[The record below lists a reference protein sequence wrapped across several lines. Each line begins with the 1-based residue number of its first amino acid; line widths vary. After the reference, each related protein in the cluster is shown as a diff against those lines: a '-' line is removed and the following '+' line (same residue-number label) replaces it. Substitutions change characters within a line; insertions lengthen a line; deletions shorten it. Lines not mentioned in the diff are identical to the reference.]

1 MPEGNEQKAPVI
13 HVAPGPHLSDPSFT
27 TRRMMVDVLIGL
39 LPVTVMAVWIFGVH
53 ALQQIA
59 VCVVSCM
66 LAEAVFHSLF
76 RRRPLAWGDFSALV
90 TGVILALS
98 FPWSAP
104 WWVGAVGG
112 MTAIGLG
119 KAIFGGVGMN
129 IFNPAMVGRAFVMI
143 SFGVYLAAPAYV
155 SEAETDAERVYAQA
169 TPLTAAKQT
178 AAAVY
183 QQGAREAQVAEM
195 EAKVAGAEP
204 VMKSF
209 YRGQLADAE
218 KALEKAKQ
226 EVVEKKEEIPAYWPL
241 FLGTVNGSLGEVS
254 VLLCLLGGL
263 YLCWRRTASWEIPA
277 SIIAATALF
286 GGIIQL
292 AGIQPE
298 VTVAHHLLGGSL
310 FFGAFFIATDPVTNP
325 LTAKGKVIFGAGI
338 GFFIILIRVFS
349 GYPEGVMFAV
359 LLMNGVVPLINNWT
373 IPTPKGGPL
382 PARK

>member
-1 MPEGNEQKAPVI
+1 MPEGNEQGAPVI
-13 HVAPGPHLSDPSFT
+13 HVAPGPHLSNPSFT
-27 TRRMMVDVLIGL
+27 TRRMMLDVLIGL

-104 WWVGAVGG
+104 WWVGAIGG

-119 KAIFGGVGMN
+119 KVIFGGVGMN

-155 SEAETDAERVYAQA
+155 SSAPADAERVYSQA

-183 QQGAREAQVAEM
+183 QQGAREAKVAEM
-195 EAKVAGAEP
+195 QAEVAGAEP
-204 VMKSF
+204 VMKAF
-209 YRGQLADAE
+209 YQGQLADAE
-218 KALEKAKQ
+218 KALDKAKS
-226 EVVEKKEEIPAYWPL
+226 EVEERKAEIPAYWPL

-263 YLCWRRTASWEIPA
+263 YLCWRRTAAWEVPA
-277 SIIAATALF
+277 SILAATALC

-298 VTVAHHLLGGSL
+298 VTLAHHLFGGAL

-325 LTAKGKVIFGAGI
+325 LTGKGKWIFGI
-338 GFFIILIRVFS
+338 GTGLLIMVIRLFS

-359 LLMNGVVPLINNWT
+359 LLMNGAVPLINSMT
-373 IPTPKGGPL
+373 VPKPLGGPV
-382 PARK
+382 PERK